1 MCACEGR
8 ALEERMGT
16 MAPTE
21 QELSDLQEQVQAER
35 TLERLL
41 GAEGFDRDPED
52 DDREEA

>member
-1 MCACEGR
+1 
-8 ALEERMGT
+8 MGT